1 MTISKDS
8 PDVSVIKDR
17 VLSCGV
23 RLLVEPN
30 PSVKSAAVSWWVPAG
45 TMNDPEGDDADGL
58 AVLCAGMLERGAG
71 AWCSSVVQGAYCSG
85 VVLERGARAWC
96 FWRGAVRRT
105 LMLVQGAHCPSV
117 VCNPSPEPQS
127 PQACT

>member
-8 PDVSVIKDR
+8 PDVSVIEDR

-45 TMNDPEGDDADGL
+45 TMNDPEGDE
-58 AVLCAGMLERGAG
+58 AVSYTHL
-71 AWCSSVVQGAYCSG
+71 
-85 VVLERGARAWC
+85 
-96 FWRGAVRRT
+96 T
-105 LMLVQGAHCPSV
+105 LPTTPYV
-117 VCNPSPEPQS
+117 
-127 PQACT
+127 